1 MFFDY
6 VPAWPEEI
14 KQAQRECQ
22 RLYYKKINLEN
33 NMETADYSS
42 FDMLYAEF
50 ERTKE
55 ALFAAVE
62 KFNRL
67 QWAYATQQK
76 EKATNG

>member
-14 KQAQRECQ
+14 KEAQREYQ

-33 NMETADYSS
+33 NMKNADYSS

-55 ALFAAVE
+55 ALFAAAE
-62 KFNRL
+62 KLNHL
-67 QWAYATQQK
+67 QRIYASQ
-76 EKATNG
+76 